1 MNNYSAN
8 VLGAIDL
15 IVQERMKDLKFDKTI
30 VCTIVENKG
39 DSIYVVD
46 DGTTTFE
53 AVGDLMSYPVGFQV
67 NVLIPQGD
75 YSQQKTIT
83 GRYIANTGEINSV
96 RYMTPFDNCLNITD
110 NIIPKQETYSLLANG
125 EKTEILVWEETFQDS
140 YKGFTRV
147 GLAAD
152 FLAALSEFN
161 PILGSY
167 GLRVEL
173 DGTAKENMRI
183 NNVLY
188 LDSSDMYGNPYLF
201 ETYFRQEKIFDISSF
216 KEIKGIKIY
225 YYQDSKFQREIDT
238 VDGVVL
244 EKIPSTYKQFTEEKK
259 LANNLKV
266 KDFELFFGYDISQFE
281 KDTVLLFT
289 GGEQTYNK
297 HIETEKE
304 KAIRTLET
312 RWIRNDGKNTY
323 VFNINDI
330 TPSIRIH
337 WYKKDIE
344 ETDFI
349 AGDGWVEISEEDFA
363 KDQLTVEM
371 LTNEKEHEYKVIIT
385 EGEFDETFSIE
396 EEAVVCKKYE
406 SNILKFT
413 SAVKLSD
420 KTTLNIVNGLKLK
433 FVNDAY
439 NGNYRIYNEN
449 KTIKNTSEASK
460 VRGIMPILTLDDK
473 EVELTKD
480 DIVYWSIPSVATMII
495 PISQKYNGSTTICT
509 IKKVYEK
516 SNQYDI
522 YDGQKT
528 YLASSN
534 VEIKF
539 KVGDEV
545 YVEFNES
552 ETQNKILGKHEGNY
566 EIHQSGPTAIF
577 EYKLNKL
584 YSETK
589 INNVITCTVVHDNEK
604 YTASQTLVFGATGT
618 AGTDYTFAIEP
629 VGEGVYT
636 KYSGE
641 KIVLAA
647 KLYDY
652 NDELIEWNQEKI
664 KWEWAT
670 PNAVKTFRGI
680 EINENKYIEGAI
692 LELTPDDV
700 TYNDDGSFTK
710 KEDFNIDQYR
720 YNLVKATVTVGDVV
734 FEETTNKKPL
744 VDDNGN
750 YLAAPNSATIL
761 NQDENGVI
769 IDPDIWA
776 SDTNNYEKIKW
787 KEETATQKPRKV
799 TMTAY
804 YAIPVRDKDK
814 YFIEGPTSITYDSAG
829 SNPIFENSEY
839 KIYGVDELK
848 NIGGEDIVPIK
859 WEIETLVDK
868 KYQDQ
873 IPFLP
878 QIKMTGTTGYKLAPK
893 AMYVS
898 GLVPE
903 ICIKCYREV
912 VINGTSSEEVL
923 WVQPLIIR
931 QEQWG
936 STLLNQWDGS
946 LTIDEKNGTI
956 LSTMIGAGIKNPDNT
971 FSGVLM
977 GDVRDD
983 AGSKIG
989 LYGFDHGQQ
998 SYGFRVD
1005 GTAFIGK
1012 SGTGRINFDGNKG
1025 IIESGNFIEER
1036 GDIDG
1041 AGTHINLKDGFIT
1054 GYGLEIIAK
1063 GNKANS
1069 SDWDYEKVLVDKQVF
1084 ATDNKGNY
1092 LYKDQSPPYGEDYKV
1107 NMYLAGSGAYVY
1119 KDKDG
1124 KIIDD
1129 FKIADD
1135 QSYKYRYTFEK
1146 DKIVEANENY
1156 IKTILNLPVLQATL
1170 IENEKDKDGKE
1181 VPPYY
1186 KVETEYFSLNHIIE
1200 IENDGFYALATNP
1213 SDSSA
1218 SQSFTLE
1225 NEDGK
1230 RYTINNFGK
1239 IYKAEKYD
1247 VQIVTQ
1253 KVEEWQ
1259 YVLKEGVEKWKR
1271 PIITLS
1277 TKNQDKIFS
1286 VELQDYDNNTGKYGE
1301 IKPLIHISDDLA
1313 YIQSEGFKNDNTS
1326 FLKGTGIQMVFST
1339 NKEDKD
1345 EYPLGVQISGMW
1357 MAMNK
1362 GSNRLSINSNSSSFP
1377 FEIGRVEN
1385 GQIHNGLRIGW
1396 NGLCE
1401 WGAFGSPSVSIS
1413 SGGISTNSL
1422 SVGGS
1427 SIDSYIRTIVEGY
1440 GYATKSEIPDVS
1452 DFVTNSNLSIR
1463 LNSYVPYTTFDHH
1476 WHYITDYGIT
1486 SGPA

>member
-96 RYMTPFDNCLNITD
+96 RYMTPFDNCLNITG

-140 YKGFTRV
+140 YKGFTRI

-349 AGDGWVEISEEDFA
+349 AGDGWVEISEENFA

-509 IKKVYEK
+509 IKKVYEN

-589 INNVITCTVVHDNEK
+589 INNVITCTVVHGNEK

-652 NDELIEWNQEKI
+652 NDELVEWNQEKI

-670 PNAVKTFRGI
+670 PNAVKAFRGI
-680 EINENKYIEGAI
+680 EINGNKYIEGAT

-700 TYNDDGSFTK
+700 IYNDDGSFTK
-710 KEDFNIDQYR
+710 KENFNVDQYK
-720 YNLVKATVTVGDVV
+720 YNLVKATVTVGNI
-734 FEETTNKKPL
+734 EIQTNKKIPKT
-744 VDDNGN
+744 DDYGN
-750 YLAAPNSATIL
+750 YLDKEGNIL
-761 NQDENGVI
+761 NKHISGENVI
-769 IDPDIWA
+769 IDSPDDWA
-776 SDTNNYEKIKW
+776 EQNYDSIVWINENKSS
-787 KEETATQKPRKV
+787 QKRSV

-804 YAIPVRDKDK
+804 YAIPIRDKK
-814 YFIEGPTSITYDSAG
+814 EYFIEGPTSIIYNSEG
-829 SNPIFENSEY
+829 INPLYENSEY
-839 KIYGVDELK
+839 KIYGVNIQK
-848 NIGGEDIVPIK
+848 NKDGEEIPIQ
-859 WEIETLVDK
+859 WGIRTLDSN
-868 KYQDQ
+868 KYKDQ
-873 IPFLP
+873 LAFLP
-878 QIKMTGTTGYKLAPK
+878 TINKTATTGYKLSPK
-893 AMYVS
+893 SMYMT
-898 GLVPE
+898 GLKPE
-903 ICIKCYREV
+903 ICIICYRGN
-912 VINGTSSEEVL
+912 VIL
-923 WVQPLIIR
+923 WAQPLIIR

-956 LSTMIGAGIKNPDNT
+956 LSTMVGAGIKNPDNT

-977 GDVRDD
+977 GDVRNTADF
-983 AGSKIG
+983 GVSKIG
-989 LYGFDHGQQ
+989 LYGFDHGEQ
-998 SYGFRVD
+998 SYGFKVD

-1012 SGTGRINFDGNKG
+1012 SGTGRIEFDGNRG
-1025 IIESGNFIEER
+1025 IIQSSGFKMEEENKSILGKGMR
-1036 GDIDG
+1036 IDLKEGDID
-1041 AGTHINLKDGFIT
+1041 AYDFTLRAT
-1054 GYGLEIIAK
+1054 GIDEEQTVEDKTIIEKTEIQKQIVTVKEPILDEK
-1063 GNKANS
+1063 GNDTGETK
-1069 SDWDYEKVLVDKQVF
+1069 DVEKEVF
-1084 ATDNKGNY
+1084 
-1092 LYKDQSPPYGEDYKV
+1092 
-1107 NMYLAGSGAYVY
+1107 
-1119 KDKDG
+1119 
-1124 KIIDD
+1124 
-1129 FKIADD
+1129 
-1135 QSYKYRYTFEK
+1135 
-1146 DKIVEANENY
+1146 VEVVTYAE
-1156 IKTILNLPVLQATL
+1156 KTIP
-1170 IENEKDKDGKE
+1170 
-1181 VPPYY
+1181 
-1186 KVETEYFSLNHIIE
+1186 KVETKIRLSNDSPYFQIRKINYDINGKKTEEVDLIHIANNDYYLQSENFKGSESRSSLQANGMKIGLKSNQTSIE
-1200 IENDGFYALATNP
+1200 TNGFLLVARPTEISKNNKMLIN
-1213 SDSSA
+1213 SSA
-1218 SQSFTLE
+1218 SS
-1225 NEDGK
+1225 
-1230 RYTINNFGK
+1230 Y
-1239 IYKAEKYD
+1239 
-1247 VQIVTQ
+1247 
-1253 KVEEWQ
+1253 
-1259 YVLKEGVEKWKR
+1259 
-1271 PIITLS
+1271 
-1277 TKNQDKIFS
+1277 
-1286 VELQDYDNNTGKYGE
+1286 
-1301 IKPLIHISDDLA
+1301 
-1313 YIQSEGFKNDNTS
+1313 
-1326 FLKGTGIQMVFST
+1326 
-1339 NKEDKD
+1339 
-1345 EYPLGVQISGMW
+1345 
-1357 MAMNK
+1357 
-1362 GSNRLSINSNSSSFP
+1362 P
-1377 FEIGRVEN
+1377 FEIGYTSSDSIYS
-1385 GQIHNGLRIGW
+1385 GMRIGW
-1396 NGLCE
+1396 
-1401 WGAFGSPSVSIS
+1401 
-1413 SGGISTNSL
+1413 GGITQWGDYNSPGVTIQGSGIETSSL
-1422 SVGGS
+1422 SIGEQS
-1427 SIDSYIRTIVEGY
+1427 LSDYIKTTVNNA
-1440 GYATKSEIPDVS
+1440 GYALRSEIPDVS
-1452 DFVTNSNLSIR
+1452 GFAKKSDISGFSGRLTNLENDVDEIWSVIR
-1463 LNSYVPYTTFDHH
+1463 SLM
-1476 WHYITDYGIT
+1476 
-1486 SGPA
+1486 